1 MTTLTRNLLQLSVLA
16 SLLFAACAKPASNSN
31 QPTPGAG
38 SEPPRIASTDVV
50 KVVPDGLT
58 LTRGESGYA
67 VVHLQI
73 QNGYHI
79 NANPPSFAYLKAT
92 ELELKPAGG
101 VSVDFITYPD
111 ALTKKFS
118 FAEGPLKVYEG
129 ETTVKAMLKATPSAE
144 TGQHNLS
151 AKLRVQACDDQV
163 CYAPG
168 TIDLTVP
175 VTIK

>member
-1 MTTLTRNLLQLSVLA
+1 VRLLRRNTLLIVIA
-16 SLLFAACAKPASNSN
+16 LFLTACAKPAANTN
-31 QPTPGAG
+31 QPVSATGAA
-38 SEPPRIASTDVV
+38 PPQITSTGVV
-50 KVVPDGLT
+50 KAAPQELT
-58 LTRGESGYA
+58 LAKGQSAYA
-67 VVHLQI
+67 NVRLQI

-79 NANPPSFAYLKAT
+79 NANPPSYPYLKAT
-92 ELELKPAGG
+92 ELQITPASG

-111 ALTKKFS
+111 PLTKNFS

-129 ETTVKAMLKATPSAE
+129 ETIVKAMLKAAQSAE

-168 TIDLTVP
+168 TIDLTLP